1 MFPFIWYLWGLY
13 FSFSG
18 WTNTCI
24 LWLSSFFSQNSFRLS
39 WIYFSSFWK
48 FIFQLYRPKNIEID
62 TLCKRSPWPRQL
74 WAPAEQTEIFQ
85 WKWDRRSRFFLWK
98 RFCCQWSALSSLRR
112 LIFTFWS
119 LKVPKMW
126 GRTTTFTK
134 YGGMVNHFNEKSG
147 SVVNLWPFCVGE
159 VYTTMST
166 LCMARA
172 FPEIFC

>member
-85 WKWDRRSRFFLWK
+85 WKWDRRSDFSYGRCFAYF
-98 RFCCQWSALSSLRR
+98 R
-112 LIFTFWS
+112 LLISKGAKNVGTD
-119 LKVPKMW
+119 
-126 GRTTTFTK
+126 
-134 YGGMVNHFNEKSG
+134 NHFHEIWG
-147 SVVNLWPFCVGE
+147 GE
-159 VYTTMST
+159 VYTRVGCKNK
-166 LCMARA
+166 L
-172 FPEIFC
+172 FPIKHVQAVSKSSHKCEKYRIKYFCI